1 MFTGLSF
8 HWDPTFVPNLVMCIG
23 VVFVWK
29 WMRDLIDLYFFPEDP
44 LFSNTLAVIVG
55 VFIIYLPDNSF
66 SGLWWL
72 DGKESAEKEI
82 AKEVVKQL
90 K

>member
-1 MFTGLSF
+1 
-8 HWDPTFVPNLVMCIG
+8 MCIG

-29 WMRDLIDLYFFPEDP
+29 GMWDLVDLYFFPWDP
-44 LFSNTLAVIVG
+44 LSQNILAIVVG

-66 SGLWWL
+66 TWLGWL
-72 DGKESAEKEI
+72 DGKENTEKEI
-82 AKEVVKQL
+82 AKEVAKQL

>member
-1 MFTGLSF
+1 M
-8 HWDPTFVPNLVMCIG
+8 WDLV
-23 VVFVWK
+23 
-29 WMRDLIDLYFFPEDP
+29 DLYFFPEYP
-44 LFSNTLAVIVG
+44 LFQNILAVIVG

-66 SGLWWL
+66 SWLWWL
-72 DGKESAEKEI
+72 DGKEDTEKEI

>member
-1 MFTGLSF
+1 
-8 HWDPTFVPNLVMCIG
+8 MCIG

-29 WMRDLIDLYFFPEDP
+29 GMWDLVDLYFFPWDP
-44 LFSNTLAVIVG
+44 LIQNVLAIVVG

-72 DGKESAEKEI
+72 DGKESTEKEI